1 MKSKNILITGASG
14 NLGKATVEKF
24 LSNGDQVIATVSPGK
39 NIGYTTSGNF
49 QTVEADLTNE
59 ESVSA
64 MMSGVIEK
72 YKTLDAAV
80 LLVGGFAMGNIHNTD
95 GAALRK
101 MISLNFET
109 AYYCARPAFLQMQQ
123 QSTGGKIVLIGAR
136 PALRAKDG
144 KGAMA
149 YALSKSLLF
158 QLAEML
164 NAESA
169 NKKVIT
175 SVIVPSTIDTPV
187 NRKDMPDADF
197 SAWVKPEE
205 IADVIAYAVSNNVL
219 REPVFKVYGNS

>member
-24 LSNGDQVIATVSPGK
+24 LSNGYQVIATVSPGK

-59 ESVSA
+59 ESVNA

-72 YKTLDAAV
+72 YKILDAAV

-109 AYYCARPAFLQMQQ
+109 AYYSARPAFLQMQQ
-123 QSTGGKIVLIGAR
+123 QPTGGKIVLIGAR